1 MIALI
6 LVFAFYRC
14 FVYGFCRR
22 RRLAQLAAAERNRP
36 PAWAE
41 NGLSSVS
48 GDARSVPE
56 MMSAETPEPKLS
68 HKAISATTTNTSTPT
83 SPSTT
88 SSRVPSTSKV
98 VQLADVSQIQLAEL
112 GAHQQQMWRAGLSH
126 RVPSFSRVRVDPS
139 ACRPRASPHSGQA
152 HDETPGTARVLLRRS
167 FSIGHAPV
175 GNGQGTSP
183 GTSPGTSVESSRLGA
198 VRMGDRVL
206 AIRCGEILSPT
217 FDLGEILTQDS
228 TSAPS
233 RLDGGIGGAPPAASS
248 SSIDASLQAAFR
260 YIDVDKSGTVS
271 KEQLERA
278 LKHWGFICEDRQN
291 DPSIQAVLHACTA
304 SASGSIDYDEFKS
317 AFSQS
322 IPPPTPP
329 PPPPPPPPR
338 RSRPSSPQ
346 GPLKDQPSCAPPPAP
361 PPRRSRCMSAAPSA
375 AAPAATPGIVAV
387 ARRRFEASTATHA
400 ATTTSEVP
408 YSEEPPPP
416 PPSRRNR
423 CLRASA
429 SHQVEEE
436 GAATSQLS
444 SHSSHGP
451 STSPSTT
458 CSTSPSERYER
469 DDACLADA
477 IAHALRVDKR
487 GVRAG
492 IGTVHTFTRA
502 IAYVADAHPQ
512 WALVSCTPKFM
523 VTGGIEKALLDVSE
537 GRYVLSMSYDVP
549 AMSSEEL
556 QRYHL
561 QDFAAF
567 AGTKQYRRVFYGAGL
582 EWVRQAHQ
590 DLGIVHDLGIP
601 TTASTA
607 SMIGALSAQ
616 HDELASSS
624 RGVLKDDRCN
634 APVRLATDADRA
646 STEAA
651 RAFFQEPYVLPMRI
665 DEVYELVL
673 RSPSRAGVRAITKQ
687 ITKQV
692 SFGAR
697 APRDSMV

>member
-1 MIALI
+1 MITLI

-14 FVYGFCRR
+14 FVYGFCRK
-22 RRLAQLAAAERNRP
+22 RRLAQLAAAERNSP
-36 PAWAE
+36 PAWAV
-41 NGLSSVS
+41 NGLSSVRGDMS

-56 MMSAETPEPKLS
+56 MMSAENLTSEPKLS
-68 HKAISATTTNTSTPT
+68 PKAASATATNTSTPT

-112 GAHQQQMWRAGLSH
+112 GAHQQQIWRAGLSH
-126 RVPSFSRVRVDPS
+126 RIPSFSRVRVDPS
-139 ACRPRASPHSGQA
+139 ACRPRASPLSPHSGLA
-152 HDETPGTARVLLRRS
+152 HDETLGPAGDS
-167 FSIGHAPV
+167 
-175 GNGQGTSP
+175 Q
-183 GTSPGTSVESSRLGA
+183 GTSVESSRLGA

-206 AIRCGEILSPT
+206 AIRCGELLSPT

-228 TSAPS
+228 TSTPS
-233 RLDGGIGGAPPAASS
+233 RLGGGLGGASPAASS
-248 SSIDASLQAAFR
+248 KYVDASLQAAFQ
-260 YIDVDKSGTVS
+260 YIDADNSGMVN

-361 PPRRSRCMSAAPSA
+361 PPRRSRCMSAAV
-375 AAPAATPGIVAV
+375 PAVTPGIVTV
-387 ARRRFEASTATHA
+387 ARSRLEASTATQA
-400 ATTTSEVP
+400 ATTTSEVT
-408 YSEEPPPP
+408 SEEPPPP
-416 PPSRRNR
+416 PSRRSR

-429 SHQVEEE
+429 SQP
-436 GAATSQLS
+436 S
-444 SHSSHGP
+444 SHSSHDP
-451 STSPSTT
+451 STSLSL
-458 CSTSPSERYER
+458 SPSARYER
-469 DDACLADA
+469 DDTSACLADA

-567 AGTKQYRRVFYGAGL
+567 AGTKQYRCAFYGAGL
-582 EWVRQAHQ
+582 EWVQQAHQ
-590 DLGIVHDLGIP
+590 DLGIVEDLGIP

-607 SMIGALSAQ
+607 SLMGALSAQHDALSAQ
-616 HDELASSS
+616 HDELVSSS

-634 APVRLATDADRA
+634 VPLRLATDADRA